1 MTVFLNCDTNKNCFL
16 LLGSRIYILAHILLT
31 QHFNK
36 PLNDFHSNP
45 IRHKLIFFN
54 FAFMHSNDNLTCQ
67 SSFYDPT
74 HFCEEDSK
82 IFRGNLYYHLLYHR
96 IARTISSNIT
106 AIFSYYFKDAVT
118 KPYKSHTHRYI
129 VFGLIPFQVST
140 VKIKPP
146 INEKIKIINNSHI
159 AIS

>member
-1 MTVFLNCDTNKNCFL
+1 
-16 LLGSRIYILAHILLT
+16 
-31 QHFNK
+31 
-36 PLNDFHSNP
+36 
-45 IRHKLIFFN
+45 
-54 FAFMHSNDNLTCQ
+54 MHSNDNLTCQ

-96 IARTISSNIT
+96 IARIISSNIT

-159 AIS
+159 AISWFLLFIRGLLLIFYRLMVGGIIWFSPIKNNKKRTVNFLHLKLQR